1 MFRNLFKDYLIVA
14 VVSTVLVESPV
25 RQVLSAQMLSHT
37 VESETLVSVLLLL
50 QAAKDRVATAIK
62 EKINFFIRLLLTVF
76 LKNNN
81 TLLLWL

>member
-25 RQVLSAQMLSHT
+25 RQVLSAQLLSHT
-37 VESETLVSVLLLL
+37 VESEALVSVLLL
-50 QAAKDRVATAIK
+50 QAAKDKVATAIK